1 MFFPHHARI
10 DQVWWSW
17 QTKDPGHRTYEYLPA
32 GGFQANLDDELDYLG
47 LVPKIKVREVMD
59 TLKPPLCYRYE

>member
-1 MFFPHHARI
+1 M
-10 DQVWWSW
+10 
-17 QTKDPGHRTYEYLPA
+17 KDPGHRTYEYLPA

-59 TLKPPLCYRYE
+59 TLKSPLCYRYE